1 MGSRPLGA
9 REASAPTWR
18 SRHDCAQL
26 GCLALQRDGHQTVGA
41 TQTSG
46 PGAQPVAPRVRRSKM
61 GPRRAPPGA
70 YRAPSGARRAQRL
83 SPLTGLT
90 EDTVQAPMS

>member
-9 REASAPTWR
+9 REALAPTWR

-46 PGAQPVAPRVRRSKM
+46 PGTQPVAPRVRRSKR
-61 GPRRAPPGA
+61 GPRRGPSRA
-70 YRAPSGARRAQRL
+70 YSAPSGAHQAL
-83 SPLTGLT
+83 CLPPLTGLT
-90 EDTVQAPMS
+90 EDTV